1 MRDSQDGQDA
11 QDMPIRSATRGSE
24 EIVDAVI
31 VGGGPAGLSA
41 ALWLGRY
48 LHTVIVIDSGDPRH
62 WETRGVNG
70 YPGLPDVTPA
80 ELRGRIRDEC
90 RRFDARLED
99 GFVTRVRRE
108 GDERFVVEWDPLP
121 VTKARVNGSG
131 PGTPRAPEDNAPS
144 AVTRRV
150 VGRRLLLAFGLRDE
164 WPKVPGL
171 QQVYGKTAHVCPDC
185 DGYWTRGRRVAV
197 IGSGRKAVG
206 MALNLTT
213 WTRDVVVCTNG
224 ADPDMDEELRGKL
237 EQLDIPVLTAPI
249 RRVEHDG
256 AVARELELEDG
267 DRVPC
272 EHIFFSLSQRP
283 ADDLAAQLGC
293 ERTELGHVVIDG
305 AYHTSVYNCWA
316 AGDIVPGPQLA
327 VAAAADGAIAA
338 LAMHKSLVPKDR
350 KLKPKRHE
358 SDDHRPQRTVEHH
371 GR

>member
-1 MRDSQDGQDA
+1 ME
-11 QDMPIRSATRGSE
+11 GSE
-24 EIVDAVI
+24 VRGEARGNEDVVDAVI

-41 ALWLGRY
+41 ALWMGRY

-70 YPGLPDVTPA
+70 YPGLPDITPA
-80 ELRGRIRDEC
+80 ELRGRVRDDC
-90 RRFDARLED
+90 RQLGVRLED
-99 GFVTRVRRE
+99 GFVTRVHRE
-108 GDERFVVEWDPLP
+108 SDECFVVEYDPLP
-121 VTKARVNGSG
+121 VTKASVNGSG
-131 PGTPRAPEDNAPS
+131 PGAPRAPDDNAPGP
-144 AVTRRV
+144 ATRRV

-164 WPKVPGL
+164 WPKVEGL
-171 QQVYGKTAHVCPDC
+171 RQVYGSTAHVCPDC
-185 DGYWTRGRRVAV
+185 DGLWTRGRRVAV
-197 IGSGRKAVG
+197 IGSGRRAVG

-213 WTRDVVVCTNG
+213 WTRDIVVCTNG
-224 ADPDMDEELRGKL
+224 ADDGMDAELRGKL
-237 EQLDIPVLTAPI
+237 DALDIPVLTAPI
-249 RRVEHDG
+249 DRVESEDG
-256 AVARELELEDG
+256 EARELVLG
-267 DRVPC
+267 NGRRVPC

-338 LAMHKSLVPKDR
+338 LAMHKSLVPDER
-350 KLKPKRHE
+350 KLKAKAHD
-358 SDDHRPQRTVEHH
+358 SHAYRPQRTLEHH